1 MVTCQQ
7 IRRPSSP
14 SGREEGRG
22 AGVRGRRRETG
33 FDAGRSL
40 MRSLGTGPSLEALA
54 AANVQRP
61 GPDMVFATE
70 IVRPYPRY
78 QRLVG
83 CGSVEGEDFVQLG
96 DGE

>member
-1 MVTCQQ
+1 MSAGPPAQQ
-7 IRRPSSP
+7 PVRPRR
-14 SGREEGRG
+14 GRG

-33 FDAGRSL
+33 LDAGRSL
-40 MRSLGTGPSLEALA
+40 VRSLGTGRPLRRWQLRI
-54 AANVQRP
+54 VQRP

-83 CGSVEGEDFVQLG
+83 GGSVEGEDFVQL
-96 DGE
+96 E